1 MSKDR
6 KISSFANITDN
17 RFIISGKGYKTETND
32 YTSYAYS
39 TNDQNRIF
47 VLPRIVCKLKNG
59 QKIDAILNKYKDKV
73 ITERI
78 NENKVILR
86 CLSNNSNEILQIV
99 SELEYMTELDWCEPE
114 MLFDYKICNPLYS
127 QQYYLRNTGQNGGT
141 QGIDINVEPAWNI
154 TNGNPDIT
162 VAVIDEGVDRNHEDF
177 GSRVLE
183 GYTIRNENGFGA
195 PQNAG
200 TMPETC
206 KGHGVACAGTIAA
219 ANNAIGIRGVA
230 PNIQILPINIV
241 PDPVILDAWGRVL
254 ISGFGSNIEIA
265 QAINWAWKRA
275 DILSCSWGGAGISND
290 ITLR

>member
-141 QGIDINVEPAWNI
+141 
-154 TNGNPDIT
+154 
-162 VAVIDEGVDRNHEDF
+162 
-177 GSRVLE
+177 
-183 GYTIRNENGFGA
+183 
-195 PQNAG
+195 
-200 TMPETC
+200 
-206 KGHGVACAGTIAA
+206 
-219 ANNAIGIRGVA
+219 
-230 PNIQILPINIV
+230 
-241 PDPVILDAWGRVL
+241 
-254 ISGFGSNIEIA
+254 
-265 QAINWAWKRA
+265 
-275 DILSCSWGGAGISND
+275 
-290 ITLR
+290 